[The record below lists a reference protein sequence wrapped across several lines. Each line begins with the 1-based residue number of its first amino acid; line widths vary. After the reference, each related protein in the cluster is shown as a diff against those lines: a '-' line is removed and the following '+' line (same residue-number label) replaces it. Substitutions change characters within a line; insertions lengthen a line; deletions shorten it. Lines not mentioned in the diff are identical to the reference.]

1 MTARHRKTAHA
12 MSPTLIA
19 DIGGSNTRLGVTGAS
34 GRPDNVVAIAADSVS
49 GIEAAIAAY
58 LAGLA
63 ARPSNAVLAVAGPVA
78 GRDIALTNRD
88 WRFNL
93 DRLAAAFGFARVA
106 ALNDFEA
113 LAWAL
118 PRLGADDVRAL
129 GPHMAAPPGPKVVL
143 GPGTGLGVAA
153 LLPQH
158 EGWRAVASEGGHVS
172 FGPAAADEIPVFAR
186 LAAAGV
192 VSAETAIS
200 GPGLERLFRALHPGA
215 ALTAQAIAAQA
226 QDGDARARAT
236 VDLFVRLLGRFAGDV
251 ALTFRATGGVYVAGG
266 VAHKLSSLIDE
277 NIFRAAFEAHPP
289 YQALLQAIPT
299 FLVTCAEPGLLG
311 CAAYAAQWEGT

>member
-1 MTARHRKTAHA
+1 ML
-12 MSPTLIA
+12 TLIA

-34 GRPDNVVAIAADSVS
+34 GRPEKIVAIAADSVS

-63 ARPSNAVLAVAGPVA
+63 ARPRNAVLAVAGPVA

-93 DRLAAAFGFARVA
+93 DRLAAAFGFARVD

-118 PRLGADDVRAL
+118 PRLGAGDLRAL
-129 GPHMAAPPGPKVVL
+129 GPQMAAPRGPKVVL

-153 LLPQH
+153 LLPQG
-158 EGWRAVASEGGHVS
+158 EGWHAVASEGGHVS
-172 FGPAAADEIPVFAR
+172 FGPASADERGVFER
-186 LAAAGV
+186 LANSCGV

-200 GPGLERLFRALHPGA
+200 GPGLERLFCALHPGAA

-251 ALTFRATGGVYVAGG
+251 ALTFKATGGVYVAGG
-266 VAHKLSSLIDE
+266 VAHKLGALIDE

-289 YQALLQAIPT
+289 YRAMLAAIPT
-299 FLVTCAEPGLLG
+299 SLVTCAEPGLLG
-311 CAAYAAQWEGT
+311 CAAYAAQWEAEDC